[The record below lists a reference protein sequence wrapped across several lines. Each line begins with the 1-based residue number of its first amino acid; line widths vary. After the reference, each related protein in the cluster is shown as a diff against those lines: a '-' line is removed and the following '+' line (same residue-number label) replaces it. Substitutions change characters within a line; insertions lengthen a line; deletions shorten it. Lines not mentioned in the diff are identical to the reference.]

1 MNLVRNLRTAVRIP
15 ISYQIK
21 VVTDDEMVAF
31 SSALNISSG
40 GVLLAQIPGLPVGG
54 RCGVVIFLLDGEL
67 GRRVVASGMV
77 VRSDDRGTAI
87 QFHKGLNPE
96 SADALETLLASLGA
110 EEGDGRAQREPDV
123 NLPGAGA

>member
-1 MNLVRNLRTAVRIP
+1 MNLVRNLRNAVRIP
-15 ISYQIK
+15 IGYQIK

-40 GVLLAQIPGLPVGG
+40 GVLLAPIPGLPVGG

-67 GRRVVASGMV
+67 GRRVVASGIV

-96 SADALETLLASLGA
+96 SAEALETLLASLGP
-110 EEGDGRAQREPDV
+110 EEGDGMAEGEPGV
-123 NLPGAGA
+123 NLPNASA